1 MTQKIVSEEEV
12 KKILNIESFR
22 NLSKDKVM
30 EFISLIPDM
39 DKEVA
44 ISIINQFPNYVDLA
58 KQTTESFNETRDNCL
73 EKNDNSRRDVVDMY
87 RTILNSQARLLEKED
102 LSEAQQRYATEQMFA
117 AADKVAEKDT
127 ENKAF
132 YVEVMKYGTYLTTGI
147 LMIGGVILGVNF
159 SQKLI
164 HSN

>member
-1 MTQKIVSEEEV
+1 MFSSVKEQKIKNKEESLLTQKIVSEEEV

-73 EKNDNSRRDVVDMY
+73 EKNDNSRRDVVDM
-87 RTILNSQARLLEKED
+87 
-102 LSEAQQRYATEQMFA
+102 
-117 AADKVAEKDT
+117 
-127 ENKAF
+127 
-132 YVEVMKYGTYLTTGI
+132 
-147 LMIGGVILGVNF
+147 
-159 SQKLI
+159 
-164 HSN
+164 

>member
-22 NLSKDKVM
+22 NLSKDKIM

-44 ISIINQFPNYVDLA
+44 ISIINQFPNYIELA
-58 KQTTESFNETRDNCL
+58 KLVTESFDRTKDACI
-73 EKNDNSRRDVVDMY
+73 EKNDISRKDVVDMY
-87 RTILNSQARLLEKED
+87 KEILNSQARLLEKED
-102 LSEAQQRYATEQMFA
+102 LSEEQRRYATEQMFI

-132 YVEVMKYGTYLTTGI
+132 YRDVMKYGSYLTTGI

-159 SQKLI
+159 TQKTL